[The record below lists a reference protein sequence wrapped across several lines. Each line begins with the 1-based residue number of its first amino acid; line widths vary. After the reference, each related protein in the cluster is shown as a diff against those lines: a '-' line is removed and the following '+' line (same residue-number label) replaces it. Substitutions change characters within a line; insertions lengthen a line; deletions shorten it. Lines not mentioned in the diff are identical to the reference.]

1 MPETMQGK
9 EMIHRA
15 LKWLWVLG
23 SLLALVVSL
32 AAYDGKPNSDA
43 DLLLGYAMLT
53 LSFPLGLVLAAA
65 LSLLGQIAYA
75 TTGYVFTTS
84 YASIAVTWL
93 VFFVAGYLQW
103 FVLLPWLWRKWKVR
117 RERSVETAPGSN

>member
-1 MPETMQGK
+1 MPEAMQGK
-9 EMIHRA
+9 EMIRRA

-23 SLLALVVSL
+23 AFLALLASLL
-32 AAYDGKPNSDA
+32 AYDGKPNSDA

-75 TTGYVFTTS
+75 ITGYVFTTS

-93 VFFVAGYLQW
+93 LFFIAGYLQW
-103 FVLLPWLWRKWKVR
+103 FVLLPWLWRKWKAKR
-117 RERSVETAPGSN
+117 TGSTAPSV

>member
-1 MPETMQGK
+1 MPEAMQSK
-9 EMIHRA
+9 EMIRRA

-23 SLLALVVSL
+23 AFIALLVSL

-43 DLLLGYAMLT
+43 DMLLGYTMLT
-53 LSFPLGLVLAAA
+53 LTFPLGLVLAAA

-103 FVLLPWLWRKWKVR
+103 FVLVPWLWRKWKGR
-117 RERSVETAPGSN
+117 QARSVIPHA